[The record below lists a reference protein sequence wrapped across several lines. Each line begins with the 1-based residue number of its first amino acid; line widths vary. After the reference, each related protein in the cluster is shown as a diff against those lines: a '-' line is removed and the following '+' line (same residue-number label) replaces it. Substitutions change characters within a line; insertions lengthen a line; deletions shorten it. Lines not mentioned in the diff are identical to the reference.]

1 MMKVRFA
8 VVSAMLMTGLSGAAL
23 AQTPSTT
30 EVFVPG
36 SDSMDFRIYC
46 QKDGKLT
53 MGIFSRNNTSD
64 YQVARNISYT
74 PLGNGQYALHF
85 MRGFT
90 SSSLQPEVYFP
101 AAGESCEVTKQ

>member
-1 MMKVRFA
+1 MTKVCC
-8 VVSAMLMTGLSGAAL
+8 VMVSALIMAGLNTTAI
-23 AQTPSTT
+23 AQTAQAPQI
-30 EVFVPG
+30 FVAG

-46 QKDGKLT
+46 QKDGKMT
-53 MGIFSRNNTSD
+53 MGIFNRNNVSE
-64 YQVARNISYT
+64 YQVARNVSYM

-101 AAGESCEVTKQ
+101 AVGESCEVTKQ